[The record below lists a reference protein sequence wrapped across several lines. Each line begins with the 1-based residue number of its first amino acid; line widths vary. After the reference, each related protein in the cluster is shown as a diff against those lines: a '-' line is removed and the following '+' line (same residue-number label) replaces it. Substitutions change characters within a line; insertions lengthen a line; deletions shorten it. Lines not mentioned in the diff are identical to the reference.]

1 MELIKDNILPQLDK
15 FVEQDKER
23 DLLLRIL
30 IKTID
35 EKEDQVRKLNYEL
48 EHERDSRL
56 RYQHKVRELQEDN
69 KTLDGII
76 KKDPFV
82 TVLVDGDGAIF
93 RNEFY
98 DNPAHGAQKASV
110 ALQQEVRSHLKKTQ
124 LDADDVPI
132 LVRIFAN
139 LHGLAG
145 KMRSLDIIESDKDM
159 RIFAEYFNKSRAE
172 FDMVDV
178 GSGKENADAKMR
190 KTLAQSIKN
199 FQCRKIFFAGCHDAG
214 YMHDLAEYQ
223 GDESN
228 KSRIILLETTPAHH
242 SFCEMG
248 YEIVQFDRVFRSLPL
263 ESALKQV
270 SSPTSPQTIQPIS
283 QEATSLANHGA
294 LPANSPQILLPFE
307 AENLISSGK
316 VGHSINYP
324 NSSAVTYATVGLA
337 SGNQNISLVKNA
349 TAPLKIHRNAKG
361 DRVDTA
367 LKAFN
372 NDQVMNTYLRKLETI
387 KPQGFCNE
395 HHLLG
400 RCERP
405 SCKMNHE
412 TTLTD
417 QETAFHR
424 NRARQTL
431 CGNGPLCERYGCYL
445 SHHCPWDPC
454 TYGKGCKFKTTK
466 FGDLHY
472 ERTEKEIETVWAEDA
487 AFPVHIRKQG
497 SDISV

>member
-56 RYQHKVRELQEDN
+56 RYQHK
-69 KTLDGII
+69 

-307 AENLISSGK
+307 AENLISQARSGTP
-316 VGHSINYP
+316 STIQTAQLSP
-324 NSSAVTYATVGLA
+324 TPRLGLPA
-337 SGNQNISLVKNA
+337 AIK
-349 TAPLKIHRNAKG
+349 
-361 DRVDTA
+361 
-367 LKAFN
+367 
-372 NDQVMNTYLRKLETI
+372 TYLSSRT
-387 KPQGFCNE
+387 PQ
-395 HHLLG
+395 
-400 RCERP
+400 
-405 SCKMNHE
+405 
-412 TTLTD
+412 
-417 QETAFHR
+417 
-424 NRARQTL
+424 
-431 CGNGPLCERYGCYL
+431 
-445 SHHCPWDPC
+445 
-454 TYGKGCKFKTTK
+454 
-466 FGDLHY
+466 LH
-472 ERTEKEIETVWAEDA
+472 
-487 AFPVHIRKQG
+487 
-497 SDISV
+497 